1 MPKSKPKTTQ
11 APTLEEI
18 ARRAYDLFIARGGQP
33 GHELDDWLQAESE
46 LLNKQSHAPDDGNN
60 GSG

>member
-46 LLNKQSHAPDDGNN
+46 LLNKQRHAPDDGNN

>member
-1 MPKSKPKTTQ
+1 M
-11 APTLEEI
+11 EEI
-18 ARRAYDLFIARGGQP
+18 ARRAYELFIARGGQP

-46 LLNKQSHAPDDGNN
+46 LLNERSHAPDDGNN